1 MRTLL
6 FFCCLAAFWQCQS
19 KGNQNAGTATPSV
32 AAADL
37 TEMVKTTH
45 AEARDTLL
53 ADTTAPLKPIA
64 VQPVMVR
71 DSAWKTLAGLKL
83 GELFVVDW
91 PDNGFYGDERRR
103 IEFIF
108 TSVERSF
115 NDPFVYAVKG
125 KNRYKT
131 TISDFTGLFEIKE
144 VARFTDPN
152 LDTEE
157 VEDMNVLKTYALT
170 GEFRFDEDRSLSTSG
185 QFAGTFKMDIGVS
198 QFREPSLWFF
208 SKGTPADGCGYR
220 FDGTWTSYPKP
231 DMKRSVIWSR
241 DLFSFA
247 NDILSE
253 FSYGERDVEIN
264 EKYRNLGW
272 DTFWDGEEWW
282 HEGKKKEM

>member
-6 FFCCLAAFWQCQS
+6 FLCCLAALWQCQS
-19 KGNQNAGTATPSV
+19 NTNKTNPPT

-53 ADTTAPLKPIA
+53 ADTTAPLKAIA
-64 VQPVMVR
+64 LQPLVR
-71 DSAWKTLAGLKL
+71 DTAWKELAGLKL
-83 GELFVVDW
+83 GELFVVSW

-103 IEFIF
+103 IEFIL

-131 TISDFTGLFEIKE
+131 TISDFEGLIEIKE

-152 LDTEE
+152 LNTEY
-157 VEDMNVLKTYALT
+157 VEDMNVQKNYALS

-185 QFAGTFKMDIGVS
+185 QFMGTFKMDIGVS
-198 QFREPSLWFF
+198 KDREPSLWFF

-220 FDGTWTSYPKP
+220 FDGTWTSYTKP
-231 DMKRSVIWSR
+231 DLKRTVIWSR

-264 EKYRNLGW
+264 PKYRNLGW
-272 DTFWDGEEWW
+272 DTFWEGEEWW
-282 HEGKKKEM
+282 HEGGKKEM